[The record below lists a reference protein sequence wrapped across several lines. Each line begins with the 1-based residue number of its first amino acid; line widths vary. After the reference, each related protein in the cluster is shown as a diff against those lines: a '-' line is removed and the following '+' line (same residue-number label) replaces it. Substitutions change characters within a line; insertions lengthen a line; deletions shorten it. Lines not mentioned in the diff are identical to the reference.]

1 MKKVR
6 VKLIFMTM
14 LISLITALIITI
26 TMTFKSIENNN
37 KVLATQKASLIEDYD
52 KMIKDQVEI
61 AISMIDVI
69 NEKTKTGELT
79 VDEAKKQSAELLRN
93 LRFGEKGYFW
103 ADTVEGV
110 NVVYLGTDTEGK
122 NRLNDKDIKG
132 NYMIKDIIENGKK
145 ENGGYTDYWFPRSG
159 ETEAVQKRGYSKLY
173 KPFNWVV
180 GTGNYI
186 DDINDIIHI
195 KSEEL
200 KKDLINGII
209 INVILLIAAL
219 INSIILATIASKQ
232 ITNPLMKIK
241 DFALRL
247 SSYDFSHPINFKSK
261 DEFGETADALNK
273 AQENVSA
280 LVKLIVQDSENIGAS
295 SEELS
300 ATVEELF
307 SKAII
312 IDESIDSISSLIQ
325 ENGAVT
331 EEISASMEEVD
342 ASVNI
347 LSEKSMDGSNISNS
361 AKKRAKEVKNSSEE
375 AIKETR
381 EIYNEKKEKME
392 KAIEDGKVVENIK
405 IMMDTIGDIAGQT
418 NLLALNAAIEA
429 ARAGEQGK
437 GFAVVADEVRTL
449 AEQSAEAVKNIQETI
464 SKVQNAFKAS
474 IEAGT
479 DMLEFIN
486 TKVNFQLDSYG
497 ETGNKYYDDSDFV
510 SNMSDEI
517 AAMSEEITATV
528 GQVTEAVQNISISSQ
543 ESSEKAEDI
552 RESMKEATKAI
563 EQVAQSAQSQAELAQ
578 KLNEIVQMFNI

>member
-1 MKKVR
+1 MEKKD
-6 VKLIFMTM
+6 IFG
-14 LISLITALIITI
+14 
-26 TMTFKSIENNN
+26 
-37 KVLATQKASLIEDYD
+37 Q
-52 KMIKDQVEI
+52 
-61 AISMIDVI
+61 
-69 NEKTKTGELT
+69 
-79 VDEAKKQSAELLRN
+79 
-93 LRFGEKGYFW
+93 
-103 ADTVEGV
+103 TVEGV

-122 NRLNDKDIKG
+122 NRLNDKDTKG

-209 INVILLIAAL
+209 INIISLIAAL

-247 SSYDFSHPINFKSK
+247 SSYDFSHQINFKSK

-280 LVKLIVQDSENIGAS
+280 LVKLIVHDSESIGAS

-405 IMMDTIGDIAGQT
+405 IMMDTIGDIADQT
-418 NLLALNAAIEA
+418 NLLALNATIEA

-437 GFAVVADEVRTL
+437 GFAVVAEEVRTL

-464 SKVQNAFKAS
+464 SKVQNAFKSS

-479 DMLEFIN
+479 DILEFIN

-578 KLNEIVQMFNI
+578 KLNEMVQKFNI

>member
-578 KLNEIVQMFNI
+578 KLNEMVQMFNI